1 MMGSL
6 RRTLLRL
13 LTVFRHGRS
22 ERELAHEVE
31 AHLGELQREFERR
44 GLPPED
50 ARVAARRS
58 FGGIEQ
64 VKELQRDARSFRW
77 LEDLRRDVAYGVRTL
92 SRTRGFTIAATLT
105 LALGISA
112 VTVIYSVV
120 RNVVLDPFPYSRSDR
135 LVNVVLRDGSDRQH
149 RGPYFPAAEFLDYQE
164 QATAFEDVVGTSRD
178 SMLWQSENG
187 AERLDVAWMTA
198 NGFDFLGVKPL
209 IGRVFDASDAA
220 PAAPQVAV
228 MCHRA
233 WIRSFGA
240 DPGVIGRTLVLD
252 GTPWTVIGVMPPR
265 FEWNIAD
272 LWLPAAI
279 SRSDDPRTRR
289 GNRAFQAHL
298 RPGVSPKEAE
308 AQLNVIGARRAR
320 EHPNEYPPQYRFQV
334 IKVVDWVVRDFRAVL
349 YTLFGAVSLLLVIA
363 CCNVANMLLARAT
376 IREREIAIRAAIGAS
391 RGRIV
396 RQLLV
401 ESALLAAGGLAAGS
415 LMAYGG
421 IQALARLLPPGQ
433 GVPWET
439 EIRLDRPVLVFAII
453 VAAASTFAF
462 GLFPALQSVR
472 RDIGAGT
479 NVAGRTTAGRRQTR
493 MRSSL
498 VIAQVALS
506 IVLLLGA
513 GLLMRTF
520 VKLVGVDLGFDPK
533 NVLVAGVAFPPQRR
547 TSADDQRSVYRQIAD
562 RSATVP
568 GVVSVAMANGFPPFG
583 GLPSALEIPGIAIQ
597 PSSQALVVFGSERL
611 PETLGIPIVKG
622 RGLSTIDIEQ
632 AHRVAVINETFARR
646 YFGSEDPLARVI
658 RLPRLTTLP
667 RPITDPTFQVIG
679 IMRDVATVGPRD
691 NPAPEVLL
699 PFSLRLPG
707 GLTLLV
713 RTTDDPLRAVNALRR
728 EIQVVDPQVA
738 LANPLTLERLIQMN
752 FYARPGFSLLVLGIF
767 AATGAFLVALGI
779 YGVLAYTVS
788 QQTREIAIRMA
799 LGGESG
805 HVIRMIVRFG
815 LKLVAAGL
823 LIGLAISFA
832 TNRLL
837 TAQLWNTSPNDP
849 VTFAVVILLITTI
862 GVLACWVPA
871 RRAVRVQP
879 MIALRHE

>member
-1 MMGSL
+1 M
-6 RRTLLRL
+6 RN
-13 LTVFRHGRS
+13 
-22 ERELAHEVE
+22 
-31 AHLGELQREFERR
+31 
-44 GLPPED
+44 
-50 ARVAARRS
+50 
-58 FGGIEQ
+58 
-64 VKELQRDARSFRW
+64 W
-77 LEDLRRDVAYGVRTL
+77 LEDLRRDVGYGVRTL

-105 LALGISA
+105 LALGISS
-112 VTVIYSVV
+112 VTVIYSVL

-135 LVNVVLRDGSDRQH
+135 LVNVVLRDASDRQL
-149 RGPYFPAAEFLDYQE
+149 RGPYFPAEEFLFYQQ

-178 SMLWQSENG
+178 SMLWQGDNG
-187 AERLDVAWMTA
+187 AERFDVAWMTP
-198 NGFDFLGVKPL
+198 NGFDFLGVKPML
-209 IGRVFDASDAA
+209 GRVFDASDTA
-220 PAAPQVAV
+220 PDAPRVAV

-233 WIRSFGA
+233 WVRSFGA
-240 DPGVIGRTLVLD
+240 DPGVLGRTLMLD
-252 GTPWTVIGVMPPR
+252 GTAWTIIGVMPPR

-272 LWLPAAI
+272 LWLPAALNPA
-279 SRSDDPRTRR
+279 DDPRTAR
-289 GNRAFQAHL
+289 GTRAFQAHL
-298 RPGVSPKEAE
+298 RPGVSPREAE
-308 AQLNVIGARRAR
+308 AQLNVIGARRAQ
-320 EHPNEYPPQYRFQV
+320 EYPDQYPPRYRFQV

-349 YTLFGAVSLLLVIA
+349 YTMFGAVSLLLVIA

-376 IREREIAIRAAIGAS
+376 IREREIAIRSAIGAS

-401 ESALLAAGGLAAGS
+401 ESALLAAGGLIAGS

-439 EIRLDRPVLVFAII
+439 QIRLDRPVLVFAVI

-479 NVAGRTTAGRRQTR
+479 NVAGRTTASRKQTR
-493 MRSSL
+493 MRSGL

-520 VKLVGVDLGFDPK
+520 LKLVGVDLGFDPK
-533 NVLVAGVAFPPQRR
+533 QVLVAGLAFPPRQDM
-547 TSADDQRSVYRQIAD
+547 SADGQRAVYRQMME
-562 RSATVP
+562 RSTAVP
-568 GVVSVAMANGFPPFG
+568 GVRSVALANGFPPFG
-583 GLPSALEIPGIAIQ
+583 GMPSGLEIAGIAVQ
-597 PSSQALVVFGSERL
+597 PTSQAIVLFCSERL
-611 PETLGIPIVKG
+611 PDTLGIPIVKG
-622 RGLSTIDIEQ
+622 RGFSTSDMEQ
-632 AHRVAVINETFARR
+632 GQRVAIVNETFVGR
-646 YFGSEDPLARVI
+646 YFGSEDALGRVI

-679 IMRDVATVGPRD
+679 VMRDVANMGPRD
-691 NPAPEVLL
+691 MPAPQVLL
-699 PFSLRLPG
+699 PLTLRLPG
-707 GLTLLV
+707 SFALVV
-713 RTTDDPLRAVNALRR
+713 RTTDDPMRAVNTLRR

-738 LANPLTLERLIQMN
+738 LSNPLPLERLIQMN

-767 AATGAFLVALGI
+767 AATGAILVALGI

-805 HVIRMIVRFG
+805 HVVRMIVRFG
-815 LKLVAAGL
+815 LQLVAAGL
-823 LIGLAISFA
+823 LVGLAISFA

-837 TAQLWNTSPNDP
+837 TTQLWNTSPNDP

-862 GVLACWVPA
+862 GVLACLIPA